1 MFKDF
6 NIALLENNVQKLI
19 LFWILWVSYS
29 DTNNIRARPEIN
41 LKFVMFLYI

>member
-19 LFWILWVSYS
+19 LFWILRVSYF
-29 DTNNIRARPEIN
+29 DTSNIRARPEIN